1 MLCGAGASE
10 LLKDLSH
17 CGAPLRG
24 AHLAAVSTPRWALW
38 RMRALL
44 GTLIWELTAG
54 LAMGRG
60 AAEPGRE
67 MHRSPGRGVCASG
80 RQTTI
85 GAGDERQDV
94 GQGTRRRSPPAGPAR
109 GAMMWSSGSNHLD
122 TGRATLPPSL
132 APPRRKCS
140 AGGGWEATAGETVNN
155 PQPPASWP

>member
-24 AHLAAVSTPRWALW
+24 ARLAAVSTPRWALW

-85 GAGDERQDV
+85 GTGDERQDV

-109 GAMMWSSGSNHLD
+109 GGNDVELWEQSPGHG
-122 TGRATLPPSL
+122 TGH
-132 APPRRKCS
+132 
-140 AGGGWEATAGETVNN
+140 
-155 PQPPASWP
+155 PPAFPCPSPEEVQCWRWLGGYSWRDG